1 LFFPTL
7 DTNSKPSKKNIMTH
21 HQINLVKS
29 SWKLVETM
37 EPEAVGSIFYNYLF
51 EIAPGVRPMFRS
63 PISEQSKKLMSML
76 SYVISKLDRLDDI
89 VDEVVKL
96 SRRHIGYGVKEEH
109 YVVVGA
115 ALLLTLE
122 KGLGNAWNEELKNAW
137 GDCYSILSSAMIVA
151 SQCVTLDAA

>member
-1 LFFPTL
+1 
-7 DTNSKPSKKNIMTH
+7 MTH

-29 SWKLVETM
+29 SWKLVETI

-51 EIAPGVRPMFRS
+51 EIDPGVKPMFRN
-63 PISEQSKKLMSML
+63 PIPAQSKKLISML
-76 SYVISKLDRLDDI
+76 SYVVSKLDRLDDI

-96 SRRHIGYGVKEEH
+96 SRRHVGYGVTEEH
-109 YVVVGA
+109 YVAVGA

-122 KGLGNAWNEELKNAW
+122 KGLGNAWNEELKHAW